1 MIRLFFIL
9 FVATGLLT
17 ACDNSKDIEDL
28 RKQLEEATSPEAR
41 AKALKELI
49 AEHKRLI
56 EEEVKK
62 QKELSSQLEKTKNKE
77 ECDKLLKQYQDSE
90 KKVKALLTEYAIVEI
105 WDIPNLGDTCTEA
118 GYKNV
123 YYEESFR
130 IKN

>member
-41 AKALKELI
+41 AKAIKELI
-49 AEHKRLI
+49 AEQKRLI

-62 QKELSSQLEKTKNKE
+62 RGELYSQLEKTKNKE
-77 ECDKLLKQYQDSE
+77 ECDKLLKQYQDSG
-90 KKVKALLTEYAIVEI
+90 KKIKTLVTEYAIGEL
-105 WDIPNLGDTCTEA
+105 WDLPNLGDTCTEA
-118 GYKNV
+118 GYRNLYSEGSEV
-123 YYEESFR
+123 AE
-130 IKN
+130 